1 MIFLDSWIWI
11 EYFSDGEKLKES
23 TEILED
29 ITIEQGGVI
38 STMVLTEVKYRIAKK
53 FDVTKADW
61 VITLIENFS
70 NIKIIPVTKEIAKL
84 SANLRLKYC
93 NKTRNIS
100 YGGCINLATALL
112 TSCKTFYSGDPDF
125 KGIEEIKTVIV

>member
-84 SANLRLKYC
+84 SANLRAYPY
-93 NKTRNIS
+93 RQ
-100 YGGCINLATALL
+100 ALQ
-112 TSCKTFYSGDPDF
+112 
-125 KGIEEIKTVIV
+125 VIIPQAK